1 MSHNEIDW
9 ISTLKQWEV
18 CRNDPNSHPM
28 HNSAVFGSV
37 FRTTILQQQQESAID
52 IALPFITFYV
62 TFQKIVSIRNSDCN
76 FTLLRLLIV
85 L

>member
-18 CRNDPNSHPM
+18 CRNDPNSHQM
-28 HNSAVFGSV
+28 HDGVFGTA
-37 FRTTILQQQQESAID
+37 FRTTVLQQQQESAID

-62 TFQKIVSIRNSDCN
+62 TLQKIVSIY
-76 FTLLRLLIV
+76 
-85 L
+85 